1 MREEPVVKNAIHY
14 VGLDV
19 HKETIAV
26 ALCDSEG
33 RATSLGTIPN
43 GPDPVARLMR
53 RLQQKA
59 TLRVCYEAGCCGYVL
74 QRQLTAMGIDCI
86 VVAPTLIPVKSGE
99 RVKTDRRDALK
110 LARYLR
116 AGELTA
122 VWVPDEAHEALR
134 DLVRLREDA
143 KADQKRARNRLGKF
157 LLRQGWFPPEGTR
170 VWSRAHR
177 EWLDSLW
184 MEQSAQRIV
193 LRDSLAQLDHQNERL
208 AALDAA
214 VSEQS
219 GVLSEPMQ
227 RVVAALVCLYGV
239 QQLTAVTVVAETGDL
254 GRFAKAPQ
262 LFSYAGVVPREHSS
276 GGPDKSRR
284 GGITKTGNTHLRRV
298 LVESAWH
305 YRHPPK
311 VSAQLRKRRAGKD
324 PVVVEL
330 ANKAHRRLYQ
340 TYRRLIEAG
349 KPAPRAVVAVS
360 RELLGFMWAISRQV
374 QGQGTAATEA
384 AAVRAAEARP

>member
-1 MREEPVVKNAIHY
+1 MKNSIHY

-26 ALCDSEG
+26 ALCDQEG

-53 RLQQKA
+53 RLEQKG

-74 QRQLTAMGIDCI
+74 YRQLTAMGIDCI
-86 VVAPTLIPVKSGE
+86 VVAPSLIPVKSGD

-157 LLRQGWFPPEGTR
+157 VLRHGLNPPAGTR
-170 VWSRAHR
+170 AWSRTHR
-177 EWLDSLW
+177 EWLGTLW
-184 MEQSAQRIV
+184 MEQPAQQIV
-193 LRDSLAQLDHQNERL
+193 LRESLAEVDHQSERI

-214 VSEQS
+214 VTEQS
-219 GVLSEPMQ
+219 GVLSEPLR
-227 RVVAALVCLYGV
+227 RVVDALVCLYGV
-239 QQLTAVTVVAETGDL
+239 AELTAVTVVAETGDL
-254 GRFAKAPQ
+254 SRFAKAPQ

-284 GGITKTGNTHLRRV
+284 GGITKTGNAHLRRV

-305 YRHPPK
+305 YRHPPR

-324 PVVVEL
+324 PVVVEI
-330 ANKAHRRLYQ
+330 ANKAHRRLHE
-340 TYRRLIEAG
+340 TYRRLIGAG
-349 KPAPRAVVAVS
+349 KPAPRAAVAVG
-360 RELLGFMWAISRQV
+360 RELLGFMWSIARQA
-374 QGQGTAATEA
+374 QSHPA
-384 AAVRAAEARP
+384 AAIESETVRTAER

>member
-1 MREEPVVKNAIHY
+1 MKDAIHY

-26 ALCDSEG
+26 ALCDQEG

-53 RLQQKA
+53 KLQQKA
-59 TLRVCYEAGCCGYVL
+59 TLKVCYEAGCCGYVL
-74 QRQLTAMGIDCI
+74 QRQLSRMGIDCI
-86 VVAPTLIPVKSGE
+86 VVAPSLIPIKSGD
-99 RVKTDRRDALK
+99 RVKTDRRDAIK

-122 VWVPDEAHEALR
+122 VWVPSEAHEALR
-134 DLVRLREDA
+134 DLVRLRQDA

-157 LLRQGWFPPEGTR
+157 VLRHGFSPPAGTKS
-170 VWSRAHR
+170 WSRAHR
-177 EWLDSLW
+177 QWLDSLW
-184 MEQSAQRIV
+184 MEQPAQRLV
-193 LRDSLAQLDHQNERL
+193 LRDSLAEVDHQSERI

-214 VSEQS
+214 VSEQCV
-219 GVLSEPMQ
+219 VLSEPMQ
-227 RVVAALVCLYGV
+227 KVVAALVCLYGV
-239 QQLTAVTVVAETGDL
+239 AELTAVTVVAETGDL

-284 GGITKTGNTHLRRV
+284 GGITKTGNAHLRRV
-298 LVESAWH
+298 LVEAAWH
-305 YRHPPK
+305 YRHPPQA
-311 VSAQLRKRRAGKD
+311 SAALRKRRAGKD

-330 ANKAHRRLYQ
+330 AKKAHRRLHD
-340 TYRRLIEAG
+340 TYRRLIAAG
-349 KPAPRAVVAVS
+349 KPAPRAVVAVG
-360 RELLGFMWAISRQV
+360 RELLGFMWAIWRQA
-374 QGQGTAATEA
+374 QGQGPTETETP
-384 AAVRAAEARP
+384 AVRAA